1 MRDSGQPEQDRILRG
16 MELHS
21 VEEEVDVT
29 PAIMHKVRQ
38 IHQKNHRG
46 HSGNRK
52 KALIIAMLTAILI
65 LSSISV
71 YASQYLIQIKNK
83 EGEVILSTIKPWK
96 YSESEYNAK
105 RIKETE
111 EELSKRLKP
120 GEQAVYYIKD
130 LHMTPLVKEQPLNY
144 FYMLTKHSNYQELA
158 IEIEEK
164 GAPVLQ
170 EPDYVPD
177 GYQFDFGQIQIR
189 NTPVWNTPEYQI
201 LLDELKAQAE
211 KSDEEQG
218 LFYKIVPWSEIAS
231 TGMEYR
237 KGEYRIR
244 IAAFAR
250 EKGSKAGVPTN
261 QAVKIK
267 VKGKEMILSA
277 IPTSPLRSLTWLS
290 DSEEVLYRITDD
302 PKDPLSKD
310 EFAKIAAG
318 LVSE

>member
-1 MRDSGQPEQDRILRG
+1 M
-16 MELHS
+16 
-21 VEEEVDVT
+21 T
-29 PAIMHKVRQ
+29 PAIMQKVRR
-38 IHQKNHRG
+38 IHRKKHGRND
-46 HSGNRK
+46 GNRK
-52 KALIIAMLTAILI
+52 KTLMIAMLTAILI
-65 LSSISV
+65 LSSLSV
-71 YASQYLIQIKNK
+71 YASHYLIQIKNK

-105 RIKETE
+105 RVKETE
-111 EELSKRLKP
+111 EELRKRLKP
-120 GEQAVYYIKD
+120 GEQAVFYIKD

-158 IEIEEK
+158 EEIEEK

-170 EPDYVPD
+170 EPDYVPK
-177 GYQFDFGQIQIR
+177 GYRYDYGQIQIR
-189 NTPVWNTPEYQI
+189 NNPVWGTPEYET
-201 LLDELKAQAE
+201 LLNELKEQAE

-218 LFYKIVPWSEIAS
+218 LFYKIVPWFKIAS

-237 KGEYRIR
+237 KGENRIKMV
-244 IAAFAR
+244 AFAR

-277 IPTSPLRSLTWLS
+277 SPSSPSRSLTWLS
-290 DSEEVLYRITDD
+290 DNEEVLYIITDD

-318 LVSE
+318 LIP

>member
-1 MRDSGQPEQDRILRG
+1 MRDSGQPEQDRILRS

-21 VEEEVDVT
+21 VDEEVDVT
-29 PAIMHKVRQ
+29 PAIMQKVRQ
-38 IHQKNHRG
+38 IHRKKHGRND
-46 HSGNRK
+46 GNRK
-52 KALIIAMLTAILI
+52 KALMIAMLTTILI
-65 LSSISV
+65 LSSLSV
-71 YASQYLIQIKNK
+71 YASHYLIQIKNK

-105 RIKETE
+105 RVKETE
-111 EELSKRLKP
+111 EELRKRLKP
-120 GEQAVYYIKD
+120 GEQAVFYIKD

-158 IEIEEK
+158 KEIEDK

-170 EPDYVPD
+170 EPEYVPK
-177 GYQFDFGQIQIR
+177 GYRFDYGQIQIR
-189 NTPVWNTPEYQI
+189 NNPVWGTPEYET
-201 LLDELKAQAE
+201 LLNELKEQAG
-211 KSDEEQG
+211 KSDVEQG
-218 LFYKIVPWSEIAS
+218 LFYKVVPWFKIAS

-237 KGEYRIR
+237 KGEYRIKMV
-244 IAAFAR
+244 AFAR

-261 QAVKIK
+261 QAIKIK

-277 IPTSPLRSLTWLS
+277 NPSSPSRSLTWLS
-290 DSEEVLYRITDD
+290 DNEEVLYIITDD

>member
-1 MRDSGQPEQDRILRG
+1 M
-16 MELHS
+16 
-21 VEEEVDVT
+21 T
-29 PAIMHKVRQ
+29 PAIMQKVRR
-38 IHQKNHRG
+38 IHRKKHGRND
-46 HSGNRK
+46 GNRK
-52 KALIIAMLTAILI
+52 KTLMIAMLTAILI
-65 LSSISV
+65 LSSLSV
-71 YASQYLIQIKNK
+71 YASHYLIQIKNK

-105 RIKETE
+105 RVKETE
-111 EELSKRLKP
+111 EELRKRLKP
-120 GEQAVYYIKD
+120 GEQAVFYIKD

-158 IEIEEK
+158 KEIEEK

-170 EPDYVPD
+170 EPEYVPK
-177 GYQFDFGQIQIR
+177 GYRYDYGQIQIR
-189 NTPVWNTPEYQI
+189 NNPVWGTPEYET
-201 LLDELKAQAE
+201 LLNELKEQAE
-211 KSDEEQG
+211 KSDEERG
-218 LFYKIVPWSEIAS
+218 LFYKIVPWFKIAS

-237 KGEYRIR
+237 KGENRIKMV
-244 IAAFAR
+244 AYAR

-277 IPTSPLRSLTWLS
+277 SPSSPSRSLTWLS
-290 DSEEVLYRITDD
+290 DNEEVLYIITDD

-318 LVSE
+318 LIP

>member
-1 MRDSGQPEQDRILRG
+1 MRDSGQSEQDRILRG

-38 IHQKNHRG
+38 IHQKKQGRND
-46 HSGNRK
+46 GNRK
-52 KALIIAMLTAILI
+52 KTLIIAMLTAILI
-65 LSSISV
+65 LSSSV
-71 YASQYLIQIKNK
+71 YASNYLIQIRNK

-96 YSESEYNAK
+96 YSKSEYNAK
-105 RIKETE
+105 RVKESE

-120 GEQAVYYIKD
+120 GEQAVFYIKD

-158 IEIEEK
+158 KEIEEK
-164 GAPVLQ
+164 GAPLLG
-170 EPDYVPD
+170 EPDYVPE
-177 GYQFDFGQIQIR
+177 GYRFDFGQIQIR
-189 NTPVWNTPEYQI
+189 NTPVWNTPEYKI
-201 LLDELKAQAE
+201 LVNELKAQAE

-218 LFYKIVPWSEIAS
+218 LFYKIVPWLDIAS

-237 KGEYRIR
+237 KGENRIK
-244 IAAFAR
+244 IVAFAR

-277 IPTSPLRSLTWLS
+277 SPSSPSRNLTWLS
-290 DSEEVLYRITDD
+290 DSEEVLYIITDD
-302 PKDPLSKD
+302 SKDPLSKE

>member
-1 MRDSGQPEQDRILRG
+1 
-16 MELHS
+16 
-21 VEEEVDVT
+21 
-29 PAIMHKVRQ
+29 
-38 IHQKNHRG
+38 
-46 HSGNRK
+46 
-52 KALIIAMLTAILI
+52 MLTAILI
-65 LSSISV
+65 LSSSV
-71 YASQYLIQIKNK
+71 YASNYLIQIRNK

-96 YSESEYNAK
+96 YSKSEYNAK
-105 RIKETE
+105 RVKESE

-120 GEQAVYYIKD
+120 GEQAVFYIKD

-158 IEIEEK
+158 KEIEEK
-164 GAPVLQ
+164 GAPLLG
-170 EPDYVPD
+170 EPDYVPE
-177 GYQFDFGQIQIR
+177 GYRFDFGQIQIR
-189 NTPVWNTPEYQI
+189 NTPVWNTPEYKI
-201 LLDELKAQAE
+201 LVNELKAQAE

-218 LFYKIVPWSEIAS
+218 LFYKIVPWLDIAS

-237 KGEYRIR
+237 KGENRIK
-244 IAAFAR
+244 IVAFAR

-277 IPTSPLRSLTWLS
+277 SPSSPSRNLTWLS
-290 DSEEVLYRITDD
+290 DSEEVLYIITDD
-302 PKDPLSKD
+302 SKDPLSKE

>member
-1 MRDSGQPEQDRILRG
+1 MRDSGQPEQDRILRS

-29 PAIMHKVRQ
+29 PAIMRKVRQ
-38 IHQKNHRG
+38 IHQKKQGRN
-46 HSGNRK
+46 GNRK
-52 KALIIAMLTAILI
+52 KTLIIAMLTAILI
-65 LSSISV
+65 LSSSV
-71 YASQYLIQIKNK
+71 YASNYLIQIKNK

-111 EELSKRLKP
+111 EELRKRLKP
-120 GEQAVYYIKD
+120 GEQAIYYIKD
-130 LHMTPLVKEQPLNY
+130 LHMTPLVKEQPLRF

-158 IEIEEK
+158 KEIEEK

-170 EPDYVPD
+170 EPDFIPD
-177 GYQFDFGQIQIR
+177 GYRFDFGQIQIR
-189 NTPVWNTPEYQI
+189 NTPVWNTPEYKI
-201 LLDELKAQAE
+201 LADELKAQAE

-218 LFYKIVPWSEIAS
+218 LFYKIVPWSEIAG

-237 KGEYRIR
+237 KGENRIR
-244 IAAFAR
+244 IAAYAR

-261 QAVKIK
+261 QAIKIT

-277 IPTSPLRSLTWLS
+277 SPSSSSRSLTWLS
-290 DSEEVLYRITDD
+290 DSEEVLYIIMDD

-318 LVSE
+318 LISE

>member
-29 PAIMHKVRQ
+29 PAIMRKVRQ
-38 IHQKNHRG
+38 IHQSKQGRYY
-46 HSGNRK
+46 GNRK
-52 KALIIAMLTAILI
+52 KTFIAATLTAVLI

-83 EGEVILSTIKPWK
+83 EGEVILSTMKPWK

-105 RIKETE
+105 RVKESE
-111 EELSKRLKP
+111 EELRKKLKP

-130 LHMTPLVKEQPLNY
+130 LHMTSLVKEQPLKY

-158 IEIEEK
+158 KEIEEK
-164 GAPVLQ
+164 GAPLLR
-170 EPDYVPD
+170 EPDYVPE

-189 NTPVWNTPEYQI
+189 NTPVWNTPEYKI
-201 LLDELKAQAE
+201 LVDELKAQAE

-218 LFYKIVPWSEIAS
+218 LFYKIVPWLDIAS

-237 KGEYRIR
+237 KGENRIK
-244 IAAFAR
+244 IVAFAR

-277 IPTSPLRSLTWLS
+277 SPSSPSRSLTWLS
-290 DSEEVLYRITDD
+290 DSEEVLYIITDD
-302 PKDPLSKD
+302 PKNPLSKD

>member
-1 MRDSGQPEQDRILRG
+1 MRDSGQPEQDRILRS
-16 MELHS
+16 MEMHS
-21 VEEEVDVT
+21 VDEEVDVT
-29 PAIMHKVRQ
+29 PAIMQKVRR
-38 IHQKNHRG
+38 IHRKKHGRND
-46 HSGNRK
+46 GNRK
-52 KALIIAMLTAILI
+52 KTLMIAMLTAILI
-65 LSSISV
+65 LSSLSV
-71 YASQYLIQIKNK
+71 YASHYLIQIKNK

-105 RIKETE
+105 RVKETE
-111 EELSKRLKP
+111 EELRKRLKP
-120 GEQAVYYIKD
+120 GEQAVFYIKD

-158 IEIEEK
+158 KEIEEK

-170 EPDYVPD
+170 EPEFVPKGYRYDY
-177 GYQFDFGQIQIR
+177 GQIQIR
-189 NTPVWNTPEYQI
+189 NNPVWGTPEYET
-201 LLDELKAQAE
+201 LLNELKEQAE

-218 LFYKIVPWSEIAS
+218 LFYKIVPWFKIAS

-237 KGEYRIR
+237 KGENRIKMV
-244 IAAFAR
+244 AYAR

-277 IPTSPLRSLTWLS
+277 SPSSPSRSLTWLS
-290 DSEEVLYRITDD
+290 DNEEVLYIITDD

-318 LVSE
+318 LIP